1 MPVITELRSPLT
13 VEAIT
18 SSWGARRARL
28 ASARVTAVL
37 TELLELAE
45 VNAWIK
51 PKISFDIWRV
61 SSSGPVRIE
70 LEGGVRL
77 SSPALN
83 HQLPGAT
90 HIAAGVCTIGAALE
104 EQVRQWFAKGDRFRA
119 VMLDEIGTHAL
130 FHLGNELESLFQLEA
145 AQRGLDAGGVLSPGE
160 DGFHISQQAP
170 VLGLARSDEV
180 GVSQTTAGML
190 TPRKSLSMLVG
201 FGKRMPKWTRGERCA
216 RCGARARCPH
226 RCSQP
231 VEVAT

>member
-28 ASARVTAVL
+28 ASSRVTAVL
-37 TELLELAE
+37 AELLELAE
-45 VNAWIK
+45 ANTWIK
-51 PKISFDIWRV
+51 PKVSFDIWRV
-61 SSSGPVRIE
+61 SSSGPDRIE
-70 LEGGVRL
+70 LEGGLRL
-77 SSPALN
+77 CSHALH

-90 HIAAGVCTIGAALE
+90 HVAAGVCTIGAALE
-104 EQVRQWFAKGDRFRA
+104 EQVRQWFAKSDRFRA
-119 VMLDEIGTHAL
+119 VLLDEIGTLAL
-130 FHLGNELESLFQLEA
+130 FHLGNELESLLQLEA

-170 VLGLARSDEV
+170 ILELARSDEI
-180 GVSQTTAGML
+180 GVSQTTLGML
-190 TPRKSLSMLVG
+190 TPCKSLSMLVG

-226 RCSQP
+226 RGSRQI
-231 VEVAT
+231 EVAT